1 MSEKSTFPHFFMPPK
16 HAKRVL
22 VGGGTNGRGH
32 KISTAY
38 QINKALQFAVT
49 YFHTFQDLNSGGD
62 DNYKRLQADFKLK
75 F

>member
-1 MSEKSTFPHFFMPPK
+1 MPPK